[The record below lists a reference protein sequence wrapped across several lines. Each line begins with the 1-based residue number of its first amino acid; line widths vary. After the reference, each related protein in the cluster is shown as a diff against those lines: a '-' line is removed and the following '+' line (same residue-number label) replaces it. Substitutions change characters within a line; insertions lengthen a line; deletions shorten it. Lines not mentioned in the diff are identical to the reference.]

1 MNIRTIGVAGTG
13 QMGCGIAHVF
23 ALAGFQVLLQDISLD
38 SLAKGQV
45 SIDHSLQRG
54 VEKGKLTPEEKAA
67 TLARIRTTVSLGDFK
82 EADFVVEAGP
92 EHWETKK
99 QIFETLDVLCPPG
112 IILATSTGTLSVT
125 RLASLTKRPGLVIG
139 MHFMHPVPV
148 MPLVEVVRGLAT
160 TDETCERVSFLSE
173 RLDKT
178 PVQCNDSPGFI
189 SNRLI
194 LPMINEAIFA
204 LQEGVAEVQAIDEIM
219 KLGMNHP
226 MGPLA
231 LADLLG
237 LDVCLSNLQML
248 HHEFGDPKYRPCP
261 LLSRYV
267 AAGWLGKRTGRGFY
281 DYAAGAI
288 DQ

>member
-1 MNIRTIGVAGTG
+1 MDIRTIGVVGSG

-23 ALAGFQVLLQDISLD
+23 ALAGFQVILQDLSHD
-38 SLAKGQV
+38 ALAKALQ
-45 SIDHSLQRG
+45 SIGHSMQRG
-54 VEKGKLTPEEKAA
+54 QEKGRLTAEGRSAA
-67 TLARIRTTVSLGDFK
+67 LGRIRTTASLGDFK
-82 EADFVVEAGP
+82 DADFVVEAGP

-99 QIFETLDVLCPPG
+99 QYFETLDLLCRPG
-112 IILATSTGTLSVT
+112 VILATNTGTLSIT
-125 RLASLTKRPGLVIG
+125 RIASLTKRPEQVIG

-160 TDETCERVSFLSE
+160 SDESCQMVSALSE

-194 LPMINEAIFA
+194 MPMINEAIYA

-231 LADLLG
+231 LADLIG
-237 LDVCLSNLQML
+237 LDACLANLHML
-248 HHEFGDPKYRPCP
+248 HEGFGDPKYRPCP
-261 LLSRYV
+261 LLGRYV
-267 AAGWLGKRTGRGFY
+267 AAGWLGKKSGRGFY
-281 DYAAGAI
+281 DYSCL
-288 DQ
+288 